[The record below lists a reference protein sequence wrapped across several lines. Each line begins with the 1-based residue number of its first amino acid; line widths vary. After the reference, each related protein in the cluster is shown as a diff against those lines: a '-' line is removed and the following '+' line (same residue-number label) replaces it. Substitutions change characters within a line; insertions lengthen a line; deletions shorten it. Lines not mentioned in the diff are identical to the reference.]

1 MSIFKSML
9 MMLFLSLGIFAQP
22 ISLRGTISNQSGK
35 PIANAI
41 ITLLKQGLKD
51 TTGINGTYTITSTT
65 AAVSP
70 VALQP
75 QSRSIT
81 LEHGNVEIS
90 LSSPSPVKIDIFD
103 INGSLLQREIH
114 DDATQGF
121 YRFSINKYFRSTVLL
136 IRIAIGKDEYTYRH
150 LPMSGT
156 CQMQI
161 SKKGSGSVVGRFA
174 KLAAITDTLKVTAP
188 GYLSKSIEIQ
198 SYDQV
203 LDFTLDTASSSVGYS
218 SGCGK
223 TPTLKSGKQTIQVN
237 GQSREFMIRIP
248 DNYNN
253 THPYRLIFAFHW
265 RGGTMND
272 VDGGG
277 TSGYTWSYYGLREQ
291 ANNSTIF
298 VAPNGIGG
306 GWANDGSRDLKF
318 VDEMLK
324 LIKGD
329 LCIDT
334 TRIFAM
340 GFSWGGG
347 MSYAIACDRPKVFR
361 AVAVYAGAVLSN
373 CLDGTL
379 PIAYLGIH
387 GVSDGTCGI
396 SGGRSLRD
404 KFVKNN
410 GCTTQNPPEPAA
422 GSRAAHICT
431 VYKGCN
437 DKYPVEWC
445 AFDGD
450 HTPGNVD
457 GGGDDGGK
465 TWTKKKAWEFFTQF

>member
-1 MSIFKSML
+1 MCICKSILIML
-9 MMLFLSLGIFAQP
+9 LLSLSIFAQS
-22 ISLRGTISNQSGK
+22 INLRGTITNQSGK

-41 ITLLKQGLKD
+41 ITLLKQGMKD
-51 TTGINGTYTITSTT
+51 TTGTNGVYSISSTT
-65 AAVSP
+65 AIVAP

-75 QSRSIT
+75 QSQSIH
-81 LEHGNVEIS
+81 LENGFLE
-90 LSSPSPVKIDIFD
+90 LRLTSPSPVKVEIFD
-103 INGSLLQREIH
+103 VNGSLLQREIQN
-114 DDATQGF
+114 DATGGF
-121 YRFSINKYFRSTVLL
+121 YRFSINKYFQTKLLL
-136 IRIAIGKDEYTYRH
+136 IRIAIGKDEYTYRY
-150 LPMSGT
+150 LPLRGT
-156 CQMQI
+156 CQIYQSSDKANI
-161 SKKGSGSVVGRFA
+161 AVGRFA
-174 KLAAITDTLKVTAP
+174 KLTAITDTLKITAP
-188 GYLSKSIEIQ
+188 GYLTKAVEITT
-198 SYDQV
+198 YDQDV
-203 LDFTLDTASSSVGYS
+203 NVTLDTASATVGYS

-223 TPTLKSGKQTIQVN
+223 TPTLKSGKQTIQVG
-237 GQSREFMIRIP
+237 GQNREFMIRIP

-253 THPYRLIFAFHW
+253 THPYRLVFAFHW
-265 RGGTMND
+265 RGGSMTD

-277 TSGYTWSYYGLREQ
+277 SSGIAWSYYGLREQ

-298 VAPNGIGG
+298 VAPNGIGA
-306 GWANDGSRDLKF
+306 GWANDGGRDLNF

-379 PIAYLGIH
+379 PVAYLGIH

-396 SGGRSLRD
+396 SGGRALRD

-410 GCTTQNPPEPAA
+410 GCTAQDPPEPKA

-457 GGGDDGGK
+457 GGGDDGAK

>member
-1 MSIFKSML
+1 MRICKSISVI
-9 MMLFLSLGIFAQP
+9 LFLSLSILAQP
-22 ISLRGTISNQSGK
+22 INLRGTISNQSGK

-51 TTGINGTYTITSTT
+51 TTGINGTYTISSTT
-65 AAVSP
+65 AIVAP

-75 QSRSIT
+75 LSRSIT
-81 LEHGNVEIS
+81 LENGFLE
-90 LSSPSPVKIDIFD
+90 LRLTSPSPVKVEIFD
-103 INGSLLQREIH
+103 VNGSLLQREIH
-114 DDATQGF
+114 NDATQGF
-121 YRFSINKYFRSTVLL
+121 YRFSINKNFQTTVLL
-136 IRIAIGKDEYTYRH
+136 IRIAIGKDEYTYRF
-150 LPMSGT
+150 LPLKGT
-156 CQMQI
+156 CQIRQTRNGT
-161 SKKGSGSVVGRFA
+161 SSVVGRFA

-188 GYLSKSIEIQ
+188 GFLSKTVEITN
-198 SYDQV
+198 YDQL
-203 LDFTLDTASSSVGYS
+203 LDISLDTASGNAGYS

-223 TPTLKSGKQTIQVN
+223 TPTLKSGKQTIQVS
-237 GQSREFMIRIP
+237 GQSRDFMIRIP

-253 THPYRLIFAFHW
+253 THPYRLVFAFHW
-265 RGGTMND
+265 RGGNMND
-272 VDGGG
+272 IDGGG
-277 TSGYTWSYYGLREQ
+277 TSGYSWSYYGLREQ

-306 GWANDGSRDLKF
+306 GWGNDGGRDLKF

-361 AVAVYAGAVLSN
+361 AVAVYAGAVLSS

-396 SGGRSLRD
+396 AGGRALRD

-410 GCTTQNPPEPAA
+410 GCTPENPPEPKA

-457 GGGDDGGK
+457 GGGDDGAK

>member
-1 MSIFKSML
+1 MCICKTML
-9 MMLFLSLGIFAQP
+9 MMLFLSFSILAQE
-22 ISLRGTISNQSGK
+22 INLRGTVSNQSGK
-35 PIANAI
+35 PISNAI
-41 ITLLKQGLKD
+41 VSLVKQTMKD
-51 TTGINGTYTITSTT
+51 TTDANGTYAILST
-65 AAVSP
+65 AAIVTP
-70 VALQP
+70 TALKP
-75 QSRSIT
+75 QFQSIN
-81 LEHGNVEIS
+81 LENGYLE
-90 LSSPSPVKIDIFD
+90 LRLPSPSPVKVEIFD
-103 INGSLLQREIH
+103 VNGSLLQREINR
-114 DDATQGF
+114 DATQGF
-121 YRFSINKYFRSTVLL
+121 YRFSINRNFHTTLL
-136 IRIAIGKDEYTYRH
+136 MIRVTIGKEEYTYRY
-150 LPMSGT
+150 LPLQSTSGI
-156 CQMQI
+156 QQPLN
-161 SKKGSGSVVGRFA
+161 GSGSAVGRLA
-174 KLAAITDTLKVTAP
+174 KLTAITDTLKISAS
-188 GYLSKSIEIQ
+188 GYLSKSVAIT
-198 SYDQV
+198 SYDQLLNV
-203 LDFTLDTASSSVGYS
+203 TLDTANGNAGYS

-237 GQSREFMIRIP
+237 GQNREYMIRIP
-248 DNYNN
+248 ENYNN

-265 RGGTMND
+265 RGGNMND
-272 VDGGG
+272 IDGGG

-306 GWANDGSRDLKF
+306 GWGNDGGRDLKF
-318 VDEMLK
+318 VDELLK

-396 SGGRSLRD
+396 AGGRALRD

-410 GCTTQNPPEPAA
+410 GCTPENPPEPRA

-457 GGGDDGGK
+457 GGGDDGAK